1 MSSRKRNQY
10 DLEKGASGVFDEDD
24 ADFPS
29 SLSSGEERISAMPG
43 EFRPTMMKDAGDFS
57 VDDESIDESS
67 NSERYSYIERDE
79 RQASVNFGPIGA
91 NSMVR
96 NPLYANRLRDHTLDV
111 IQEEDGEFDST
122 NRGTILFSQKGE
134 RLSNKEKKYEMSPS
148 SIFSKDRSKQSM
160 NLTDS
165 EGKRLTLD
173 QRPVE
178 MDIYKED
185 DLEKQSSKSK

>member
-1 MSSRKRNQY
+1 
-10 DLEKGASGVFDEDD
+10 
-24 ADFPS
+24 
-29 SLSSGEERISAMPG
+29 
-43 EFRPTMMKDAGDFS
+43 
-57 VDDESIDESS
+57 
-67 NSERYSYIERDE
+67 
-79 RQASVNFGPIGA
+79 
-91 NSMVR
+91 MVR